1 MTIDDS
7 HVGLRGITRMPRR
20 SEAGF
25 TIVELLVV
33 LALLATLCA
42 IGLNYAMF
50 AFDQSR
56 VGRTVAEMRG
66 VSNALTRYQSDTSTL
81 PGGGLQPVSAI
92 ASVVQ
97 PTGGGLATVDGW
109 NNPIYYTP
117 YTAADGTQTFRLY
130 SYGRD
135 GSSDGVVTGTWVDFT
150 SDIVVEG
157 SAFIQTK
164 W

>member
-1 MTIDDS
+1 MNIES
-7 HVGLRGITRMPRR
+7 QHRGVHGSAAAPPPNQ
-20 SEAGF
+20 AGF

-56 VGRTVAEMRG
+56 VGRTVADMRT
-66 VSNALTRYQSDTSTL
+66 VSNTLMRYQSDTSTL
-81 PGGGLQPVSAI
+81 PGGGIQPVSNITA
-92 ASVVQ
+92 VVQ
-97 PTGGGLATVDGW
+97 PTGGSLPIRDGW
-109 NNPIYYTP
+109 SNPIYYTP
-117 YTAADGTQTFRLY
+117 FTAADGTHTFRLY

-135 GSSDGVVTGTWVDFT
+135 GSSDGGVTGTWVDFT
-150 SDIVVEG
+150 TDIVVEG
-157 SAFIQTK
+157 STFIQTK

>member
-1 MTIDDS
+1 MTIED
-7 HVGLRGITRMPRR
+7 TAPAPRHDQG
-20 SEAGF
+20 GF

-42 IGLNYAMF
+42 IGINYAVF

-56 VGRTVAEMRG
+56 VSRTVADMRG

-81 PGGGLQPVSAI
+81 PAGGLQPVSAI
-92 ASVVQ
+92 AATVQ

-117 YTAADGTQTFRLY
+117 FTAADGTHTFRLY

-150 SDIVVEG
+150 TDIVVEG
-157 SAFIQTK
+157 STFIQSK